1 MHPLM
6 TSVLAQRQLN
16 AAGQLFTLSDYD
28 VITDLHTA
36 FSRLKEIFNTP
47 HYVERRVDQSV
58 VEIVIARITA
68 AIRETGCIETYSAEL
83 VDVLDSCLRHPM
95 TVLNSEGEYVDS
107 PHCKIASDLLSS
119 LFLHYAKR
127 SVMTLTLPV
136 AMKAVGSSNQEL
148 VRNTTSYISLAAI
161 HNGKALSHYALQII
175 AYIINGNHS
184 LLRVLPQVYADNREP
199 FHAHIPQ
206 LLSVLRDADCSEKL
220 SLLQL
225 ASMIANEKPDLLT
238 PYLSQFDQYLLSPST
253 CTAVLNIYMSL
264 ISQGR
269 AHTLAPFLSTLS
281 KACQMP
287 AFNGN
292 LATIYKIMGNIG
304 RVSQPLASDVLEE
317 LVRNAQHTD
326 DEQLLSTI
334 LTEIEG
340 VGEAWPS
347 ALLLHID
354 VLRAIGRGYNKRVI
368 DRILALVGNS
378 TRSVVNGD
386 VTMITIANGEKNSS
400 DSLLSKTFARVNGAE
415 IISSGPRTVFPVC
428 ESPADSSALELDR
441 NTHSL
446 AMQYQNR
453 SSGSLPR
460 RTGHG
465 STSQSL
471 QGMRSTSENAGSR
484 DLSQSSATA
493 SSLTASTQIQP
504 KTQTLPAG
512 FAPNTQIQIGKD
524 GRVRPVIGSRRTA
537 NWASAYETT
546 FPANS
551 GPVTTTKMHPLS
563 EEEERQWA
571 KSVDR
576 SDVVLQFVDHRRNKI
591 RRYVSDVAARFPI
604 PIQCTVEG
612 SKSSKHRMIVHF
624 SCQVHSAYCAFHDD
638 YMFAFKTKFAPV
650 WLHLMFLQMQSTSIE
665 NGCGVVSQSSAPFL
679 TLARCWEC
687 LPSRITKE
695 RAFVTLVTSAFPTV
709 KEQDKLFKELE
720 EASFFDCFSLDG
732 PSNQWSCFS
741 CSHPERVK
749 SFVED
754 GGSQRVLEGQL
765 KEKKGRWRFLR
776 RWHTKYFTLS
786 SAALTYT
793 SEEASESNAIVP
805 AIDLRSIRSV
815 RSLSRGRKS
824 RKSLR
829 RAFEIFTSDNT
840 SVVLKATDEKKAEEW
855 LQYLQIAVAHAR
867 RDIS

>member
-1 MHPLM
+1 LVDH
-6 TSVLAQRQLN
+6 R
-16 AAGQLFTLSDYD
+16 D
-28 VITDLHTA
+28 HTA
-36 FSRLKEIFNTP
+36 FNRLKEIFNTP

-68 AIRETGCIETYSAEL
+68 AIRLETGCIETYSAEL
-83 VDVLDSCLRHPM
+83 VDVLDSCLKHPM
-95 TVLNSEGEYVDS
+95 TVLNSAGEHVDS

-136 AMKAVGSSNQEL
+136 AMKAVGSSNQDL
-148 VRNTTSYISLAAI
+148 VKNTTSYISLAAI
-161 HNGKALSHYALQII
+161 HNGKALSYYALQII
-175 AYIINGNHS
+175 SYIINGNHS
-184 LLRVLPQVYADNREP
+184 LLRVLPQVYAENREP

-206 LLSVLRDADCSEKL
+206 LLAVLREADCSEKL

-225 ASMIANEKPDLLT
+225 ASMIANEKPELLI
-238 PYLSQFDQYLLSPST
+238 PHLPQFDQYLMSLST

-269 AHTLAPFLSTLS
+269 AYALAPFLLTLS
-281 KACQMP
+281 KACQQP
-287 AFNGN
+287 EFSGN
-292 LATIYKIMGNIG
+292 LATIFKIMGNIG
-304 RVSQPLASDVLEE
+304 RVSLPLASDVLDE
-317 LVRNAQHTD
+317 LVKSALYI
-326 DEQLLSTI
+326 DEPQFLSSI
-334 LTEIEG
+334 LTEIE
-340 VGEAWPS
+340 
-347 ALLLHID
+347 
-354 VLRAIGRGYNKRVI
+354 VI
-368 DRILALVGNS
+368 SLILCPK
-378 TRSVVNGD
+378 
-386 VTMITIANGEKNSS
+386 I
-400 DSLLSKTFARVNGAE
+400 SL
-415 IISSGPRTVFPVC
+415 SSGPRTVFPVC
-428 ESPADSSALELDR
+428 ESPTDCSALELDR

-460 RTGHG
+460 RAGHA
-465 STSQSL
+465 SASHSL
-471 QGMRSTSENAGSR
+471 QGFVFPVISSEMMKPRMLGSST
-484 DLSQSSATA
+484 
-493 SSLTASTQIQP
+493 TQP
-504 KTQTLPAG
+504 RTHTLPAG
-512 FAPNTQIQIGKD
+512 FAPHTQIGRD
-524 GRVRPVIGSRRTA
+524 GRVRPMGGNRRAA

-551 GPVTTTKMHPLS
+551 GPVTTTKMHPLA
-563 EEEERQWA
+563 EEEERQWL

-576 SDVVLQFVDHRRNKI
+576 SDVVLQFVDHRRNKL
-591 RRYVSDVAARFPI
+591 RRYVSDIASRFPI

-612 SKSSKHRMIVHF
+612 SKHRMIVHF
-624 SCQVHSAYCAFHDD
+624 SCQVHNAYCAFHDD
-638 YMFAFKTKFAPV
+638 YMFAFKTKFAAI

-665 NGCGVVSQSSAPFL
+665 NECGVVSQSAAPFV
-679 TLARCWEC
+679 TLARCWQC
-687 LPSRITKE
+687 LPARITKD

-709 KEQDKLFKELE
+709 KEQDKLYKELE

-732 PSNQWSCFS
+732 PSNRWSCFS
-741 CSHPERVK
+741 CSHPDRVK
-749 SFVED
+749 SFVEE

-786 SAALTYT
+786 SAALTYS
-793 SEEASESNAIVP
+793 SEEAVSSSSAVVP

-840 SVVLKATDEKKAEEW
+840 SVVLKTMDMAW
-855 LQYLQIAVAHAR
+855 LHRISIKTVHVCCYQQLIAVFKSVVVKVR
-867 RDIS
+867 IVWKYIQY

>member
-1 MHPLM
+1 MGISPYRHPQVGPL
-6 TSVLAQRQLN
+6 
-16 AAGQLFTLSDYD
+16 
-28 VITDLHTA
+28 
-36 FSRLKEIFNTP
+36 FSRSLE
-47 HYVERRVDQSV
+47 
-58 VEIVIARITA
+58 
-68 AIRETGCIETYSAEL
+68 
-83 VDVLDSCLRHPM
+83 
-95 TVLNSEGEYVDS
+95 
-107 PHCKIASDLLSS
+107 S
-119 LFLHYAKR
+119 LFNPK
-127 SVMTLTLPV
+127 VTVTV
-136 AMKAVGSSNQEL
+136 
-148 VRNTTSYISLAAI
+148 
-161 HNGKALSHYALQII
+161 
-175 AYIINGNHS
+175 
-184 LLRVLPQVYADNREP
+184 
-199 FHAHIPQ
+199 
-206 LLSVLRDADCSEKL
+206 
-220 SLLQL
+220 
-225 ASMIANEKPDLLT
+225 
-238 PYLSQFDQYLLSPST
+238 
-253 CTAVLNIYMSL
+253 
-264 ISQGR
+264 
-269 AHTLAPFLSTLS
+269 
-281 KACQMP
+281 
-287 AFNGN
+287 
-292 LATIYKIMGNIG
+292 
-304 RVSQPLASDVLEE
+304 
-317 LVRNAQHTD
+317 
-326 DEQLLSTI
+326 
-334 LTEIEG
+334 G

-471 QGMRSTSENAGSR
+471 QGKLLSFPSLNLAPTLLVLHVSVTSRCSEQ
-484 DLSQSSATA
+484 LPF
-493 SSLTASTQIQP
+493 LQILYDSKQ
-504 KTQTLPAG
+504 
-512 FAPNTQIQIGKD
+512 FQIGKD